1 MPELAHVI
9 KGAGDDK
16 TGIQENKTNIS
27 GGRKKDPYPS
37 KTPVSCWSKGSDKI
51 SKCEQVYRF

>member
-37 KTPVSCWSKGSDKI
+37 KTPVSC
-51 SKCEQVYRF
+51 